1 MLAWLSTIYFSK
13 NSELCA
19 SLFSPDIKHPHLAEI
34 LTEMSDFKWC
44 SIALFP
50 VESCK
55 FWLSES
61 QYFSSQTCCHK
72 PLPYAKSTERW
83 RANASTNC
91 AMRIIGRITSCWIT
105 KICLLRIFIKHWDL
119 RRLKEVT
126 SMTRYTNPRTHT
138 ALITCH
144 HSPDTKKRVRLH

>member
-1 MLAWLSTIYFSK
+1 MVTLAWLSTIYLTK
-13 NSELCA
+13 NSELCT
-19 SLFSPDIKHPHLAEI
+19 SLFSTDIKHTHLAEI
-34 LTEMSDFKWC
+34 LTKTSDFKWC

-55 FWLSES
+55 FWLSS
-61 QYFSSQTCCHK
+61 ALKRAVINHCRMQN
-72 PLPYAKSTERW
+72 L

-91 AMRIIGRITSCWIT
+91 AMRIIGRITSY
-105 KICLLRIFIKHWDL
+105 KICLLRIFIKHWDP

-126 SMTRYTNPRTHT
+126 STTRYTNPRTHT
-138 ALITCH
+138 ALITSH